1 MQIDRTIEEDGFTR
15 DIVFRA
21 VAENAIDAVFV
32 LDREGRATFANKAA
46 EEMFGWSQS
55 ELSGHRLHNL
65 IHGKRPDGS
74 PYPIFDCPLN
84 AVFASGQSLR
94 LHDDVFYRRDGRA
107 VAVTCTNSAIER
119 EGEII
124 GGLLIVRDETE
135 RRFIEEQNELL
146 RRELNHRVKNTLA
159 LVQAITHRSLR
170 GVAPSSAL
178 KSLNSRLTALTD
190 ANKLLAEEAWVTP
203 RVDVVVQRSLQP
215 FEGTAERIGAEG
227 PALNIE
233 PSVAVALALTLHEL
247 ATNAIKYGSLST
259 DKGSVRLRW
268 QIDAKGNFELR
279 WAEMDGPRVVEPNR
293 RGFGTELMRRVWQG
307 LGGTIRLRLSEDG
320 LKALFCAPRERIEAT
335 EA

>member
-1 MQIDRTIEEDGFTR
+1 M
-15 DIVFRA
+15 
-21 VAENAIDAVFV
+21 
-32 LDREGRATFANKAA
+32 
-46 EEMFGWSQS
+46 
-55 ELSGHRLHNL
+55 
-65 IHGKRPDGS
+65 
-74 PYPIFDCPLN
+74 
-84 AVFASGQSLR
+84 FASGQSLR